1 MFSSW
6 LMAFFFPFPIIYIRF
21 LIMQEMFC
29 VIILGGW
36 KIWFGVFFVAI
47 FQRQL
52 EKVFDLKFVSVCSQ
66 PEEER

>member
-1 MFSSW
+1 
-6 LMAFFFPFPIIYIRF
+6 MADGFFFPFPSIRYKIPYHARNVLCDF
-21 LIMQEMFC
+21 FC
-29 VIILGGW
+29 GG

-52 EKVFDLKFVSVCSQ
+52 GKVFDLKFVSVCSQ